1 MVKLGVIFFVI
12 KRKCRKIVFFD
23 SVFLDDG
30 ELVVRDWEICD
41 CWEWGV

>member
-30 ELVVRDWEICD
+30 KLVVRD
-41 CWEWGV
+41 